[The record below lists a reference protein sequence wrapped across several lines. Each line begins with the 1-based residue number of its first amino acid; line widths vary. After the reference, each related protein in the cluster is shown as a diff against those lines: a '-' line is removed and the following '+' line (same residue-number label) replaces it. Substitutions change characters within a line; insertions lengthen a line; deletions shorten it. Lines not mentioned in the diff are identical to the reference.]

1 MDFYIFTKVF
11 LKGKN
16 MNEIQSLDAANAE
29 AFKYL
34 LVTSNDVVEAD
45 KLLSEEFPNWNTR
58 KYESKMEYLAKN
70 FIFSLSGCR
79 FTLEQEPEKIAKE
92 DYFATLH
99 YLITEA
105 KNCGIKSIIKG

>member
-1 MDFYIFTKVF
+1 
-11 LKGKN
+11 
-16 MNEIQSLDAANAE
+16 MNEVQSLDAAAAE

-34 LVTSNDVVEAD
+34 LVTSNGVIEAD

-58 KYESKMEYLAKN
+58 KYESKMKYLADN
-70 FIFSLSGCR
+70 FVFSLSSCR

-105 KNCGIKSIIKG
+105 KNRGIRTKTL